1 LINVASLL
9 SSLMKK
15 CSYSQHVIFT
25 ITIELINTLVETII
39 IEFITKYGPSYCITQ
54 FKEAGNIKM

>member
-1 LINVASLL
+1 
-9 SSLMKK
+9 MKK